1 MPIKGKLRYMQES
14 PQGVIIRVDDDVYRM
29 LSRRRGPGQSFN
41 DVLRQQF
48 GLPRR
53 TKWLRRPRHAP
64 R

>member
-1 MPIKGKLRYMQES
+1 MPPKGRLRSMQEC

-41 DVLRQQF
+41 DVLRRQF
-48 GLPRR
+48 GLPRKA
-53 TKWLRRPRHAP
+53 KWVRSQDHAA

>member
-1 MPIKGKLRYMQES
+1 MRSRTFRSVQES

-41 DVLRQQF
+41 DVLRRQF
-48 GLPRR
+48 GLSQRR
-53 TKWLRRPRHAP
+53 KWVWRPRHAP

>member
-1 MPIKGKLRYMQES
+1 MRSRTLRSVQES

-41 DVLRQQF
+41 DVLRRQF
-48 GLPRR
+48 GLPQRA
-53 TKWLRRPRHAP
+53 KWMRRPRHAP

>member
-1 MPIKGKLRYMQES
+1 MPPKGKLKSVQET

-48 GLPRR
+48 GLPRKA
-53 TKWLRRPRHAP
+53 KWVRRPGHAAH
-64 R
+64 

>member
-1 MPIKGKLRYMQES
+1 MRSRTFRSVQES

-41 DVLRQQF
+41 DVLRRQF
-48 GLPRR
+48 GLPRKA
-53 TKWLRRPRHAP
+53 KWTRRPRHAP

>member
-1 MPIKGKLRYMQES
+1 MPSRTLRSVQES

-41 DVLRQQF
+41 DVLRRQF
-48 GLPRR
+48 GLPRKA
-53 TKWLRRPRHAP
+53 KWMRRPRHAP